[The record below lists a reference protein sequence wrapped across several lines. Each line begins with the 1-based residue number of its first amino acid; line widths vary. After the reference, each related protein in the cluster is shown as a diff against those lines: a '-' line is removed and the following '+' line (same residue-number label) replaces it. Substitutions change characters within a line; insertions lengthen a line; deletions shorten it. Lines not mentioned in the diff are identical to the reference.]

1 MYVESRWSVS
11 NNLDYKHSY
20 SELIKLPN
28 NNSYTIKGGYLIA
41 KVKIEPVTSKSGK
54 SIVVASTRGRETFV
68 HDGKEVHVNLN
79 AYHSK
84 EE

>member
-1 MYVESRWSVS
+1 M
-11 NNLDYKHSY
+11 
-20 SELIKLPN
+20 PN
-28 NNSYTIKGGYLIA
+28 KNSYTIKGGYLIA
-41 KVKIEPVTSKSGK
+41 KVKIEPFVSKAGK